1 MNIVY
6 TVFSFRV
13 GGIEKLLIDIVNNL
27 SEQDNIYL
35 YIIND
40 EYDKNLISEING
52 NVKIIY
58 ANRKVGGSKLGYI
71 FDFCKFVK
79 ENKIKVIH
87 CQCINTV
94 KFSFLAKVINPS
106 IKLIH
111 TVHDTKIYSRFNKFN
126 ILIDKICVNKIIAI
140 SKSVKDEII
149 SKGIDE
155 DKVKIIYNAIDL
167 SKFKLC
173 KNKVMIKDEII
184 IGNVARLVPEKKGQD
199 ILIKAMGIL
208 KDKYPNMK
216 CLFAGDPPSKNKENI
231 IKLKQLAVNE
241 GVEKRVEFLGNV
253 NDISCFL
260 SKIDIFVLPSVY
272 EGFGISLIEAMATGV
287 PCIAANIDGPKEI
300 IKDNEYGLL
309 FESKNFKDLAM
320 KIDNM
325 IYSYSYNNQNR
336 IKSYIE
342 ENYEIKSMIKKLYK
356 VYCN

>member
-1 MNIVY
+1 
-6 TVFSFRV
+6 
-13 GGIEKLLIDIVNNL
+13 
-27 SEQDNIYL
+27 
-35 YIIND
+35 
-40 EYDKNLISEING
+40 
-52 NVKIIY
+52 
-58 ANRKVGGSKLGYI
+58 
-71 FDFCKFVK
+71 
-79 ENKIKVIH
+79 
-87 CQCINTV
+87 
-94 KFSFLAKVINPS
+94 
-106 IKLIH
+106 
-111 TVHDTKIYSRFNKFN
+111 
-126 ILIDKICVNKIIAI
+126 
-140 SKSVKDEII
+140 
-149 SKGIDE
+149 
-155 DKVKIIYNAIDL
+155 
-167 SKFKLC
+167 
-173 KNKVMIKDEII
+173 
-184 IGNVARLVPEKKGQD
+184 
-199 ILIKAMGIL
+199 MGIL